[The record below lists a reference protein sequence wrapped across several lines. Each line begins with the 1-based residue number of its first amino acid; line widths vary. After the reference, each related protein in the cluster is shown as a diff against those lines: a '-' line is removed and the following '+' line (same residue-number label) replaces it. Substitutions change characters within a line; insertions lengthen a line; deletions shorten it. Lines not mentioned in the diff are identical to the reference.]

1 MPCWYPSH
9 TRSTEPSPPSD
20 GQQINP
26 TFWRDGR
33 TGRQSW
39 WEWIRELTLVPEKVN
54 HGEGIEKSR
63 MPLALLLALPDLYT
77 LFCRSLYP
85 LHTYP
90 GMQEVQRM
98 MYGASIDF
106 SSAPYFAHIFFCSPP
121 GVFLNYSPFFWLCLG
136 VFFFFSYLS
145 IFTSIVCHRLSI
157 PGEARVKKKRKNII
171 K

>member
-106 SSAPYFAHIFFCSPP
+106 SSVHISPIFSS
-121 GVFLNYSPFFWLCLG
+121 VLHRVFFWIILLSSGSAWVC
-136 VFFFFSYLS
+136 FFFFLTYQFSR
-145 IFTSIVCHRLSI
+145 RLSAI
-157 PGEARVKKKRKNII
+157 VYPSQEKRASRRKE
-171 K
+171 KT